1 MKSKQKSQADRLAVY
16 SELASKPGFLLLFP
30 RAHRD
35 FLRGKQPR
43 IGSTQIIYIL
53 LIPVIVFGV
62 ILLSAPPSIPGS
74 SDTIWWKLLYN
85 CVFPLLLLI
94 PIIMLL
100 DKDRINE
107 RLSQEGWIVPGEIIE
122 ARHEIYQGREGKSY
136 RLILK
141 YAFTDTNGERIVIDW
156 LLLTSS
162 WDRPSF
168 RSAKSGSVLAVLYV
182 DKDLHR
188 IM

>member
-1 MKSKQKSQADRLAVY
+1 M
-16 SELASKPGFLLLFP
+16 
-30 RAHRD
+30 
-35 FLRGKQPR
+35 
-43 IGSTQIIYIL
+43 
-53 LIPVIVFGV
+53 
-62 ILLSAPPSIPGS
+62 
-74 SDTIWWKLLYN
+74 
-85 CVFPLLLLI
+85 
-94 PIIMLL
+94 MLL

-122 ARHEIYQGREGKSY
+122 ARHEIYRGSEGKSY